1 LLIVVIICV
10 ISSVVKN
17 GWIGIETILSQV
29 LSVFELENTISSV
42 SKIDVL

>member
-1 LLIVVIICV
+1 VSIIRFT
-10 ISSVVKN
+10 SSIVKN

-29 LSVFELENTISSV
+29 LSVFELENTISSL